1 MKDRTKEKEELY
13 RKVLGKDAPKRNL
26 TAADLEILKN
36 DPFDGVDMDQQLK
49 KLKENSDKIKEQTQ
63 QIYNLNLSEDLDY
76 LKQSL
81 KEDFSEDFP
90 AINQEDSLT
99 TIENTELLNQK
110 FEQIIQSI
118 KLKVNNQ
125 DDFINNLCKAFKRP
139 FVLSLIHI

>member
-63 QIYNLNLSEDLDY
+63 QMYNLNKILAHILRFNVEFD
-76 LKQSL
+76 
-81 KEDFSEDFP
+81 
-90 AINQEDSLT
+90 I
-99 TIENTELLNQK
+99 IEKPT
-110 FEQIIQSI
+110 
-118 KLKVNNQ
+118 
-125 DDFINNLCKAFKRP
+125 
-139 FVLSLIHI
+139 

>member
-49 KLKENSDKIKEQTQ
+49 KLKDNSDKIKEQTQ

-110 FEQIIQSI
+110 F
-118 KLKVNNQ
+118 
-125 DDFINNLCKAFKRP
+125 
-139 FVLSLIHI
+139 